1 MNLRLFK
8 NRILL
13 RHPESYALKIHQ
25 TKKRLSELGVFP
37 Y

>member
-1 MNLRLFK
+1 MMYLFVG
-8 NRILL
+8 RAGLL

-25 TKKRLSELGVFP
+25 TKKRSSELGVFP